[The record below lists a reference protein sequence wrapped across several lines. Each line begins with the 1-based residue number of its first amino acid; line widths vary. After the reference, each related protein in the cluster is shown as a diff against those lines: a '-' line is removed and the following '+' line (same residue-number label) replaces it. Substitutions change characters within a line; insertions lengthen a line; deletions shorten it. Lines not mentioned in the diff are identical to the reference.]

1 VSTVSAG
8 RVRWRRWRFVSFSL
22 YLFATFGC
30 CPWPCEMGETRRGDA
45 AGGGKEAERP
55 RAIDYIKQQCK
66 HIL

>member
-1 VSTVSAG
+1 
-8 RVRWRRWRFVSFSL
+8 
-22 YLFATFGC
+22 
-30 CPWPCEMGETRRGDA
+30 MGETRRGDA